1 MTIPQIMEHREKEN
15 VSIKNNRKNMVLTR
29 SFQQRTRRCPKC
41 GKEGIKPKE
50 EEKHMNDCLLGVI
63 ISGFTE
69 ILGAKEKEINELK
82 KRVEKQKSK

>member
-1 MTIPQIMEHREKEN
+1 MERRRGKEN
-15 VSIKNNRKNMVLTR
+15 VSIKDNRKNVVLTR
-29 SFQQRTRRCPKC
+29 SLPQLTRRCPKC
-41 GKEGIKPKE
+41 GKEGIKPNE
-50 EEKHMNDCLLGVI
+50 EEQHMNDCLLGVI